1 MSTYMVMAP
10 PDVKDPAASPEAAD
24 RLVFIA
30 DRFSWFAFGFSVIYL
45 LWHRLWLVLLGYL
58 VVATALEL
66 SAAMINDAAPAVAT
80 LAISLLFAFEA
91 NGLRRWTLERK
102 GWRMIAVACGAD
114 VEEAELRFFRGLDHG
129 TTEPQE
135 TPAPQHPTT
144 TPIIPRIGTEHVV
157 GLTFGQETRR

>member
-1 MSTYMVMAP
+1 MVMAP
-10 PDVKDPAASPEAAD
+10 PDVNDPSASPETAD

-30 DRFSWFAFGFSVIYL
+30 DRFSWFAFGFALIYL
-45 LWHRLWLVLLGYL
+45 LWHRMWLVLLGYL

-66 SAAMINDAAPAVAT
+66 AASTTGDAAPAVAT
-80 LAISLLFAFEA
+80 FAISLLFAFEA

-102 GWRMIAVACGAD
+102 GWRMIAITCGAD
-114 VEEAELRFFRGLDHG
+114 VEEAELRFFRGLEQG
-129 TTEPQE
+129 TTEEPA
-135 TPAPQHPTT
+135 TPPSPHSTA

>member
-10 PDVKDPAASPEAAD
+10 PDVKDPVASPEAAD

-30 DRFSWFAFGFSVIYL
+30 DRFSWFAFGFSIIYL
-45 LWHRLWLVLLGYL
+45 LWHRMWLVLLGYL

-66 SAAMINDAAPAVAT
+66 SVSMLGDAAPAVAT

-102 GWRMIAVACGAD
+102 GWRMIAVTCGAN
-114 VEEAELRFFRGLDHG
+114 VEEAELRFFRGLDDG
-129 TTEPQE
+129 TTEP
-135 TPAPQHPTT
+135 PPPPPSLHPTAQ
-144 TPIIPRIGTEHVV
+144 PIIPRIGTEHVV

>member
-10 PDVKDPAASPEAAD
+10 PDVRDPAASPEAAD

-45 LWHRLWLVLLGYL
+45 LWHRMWLVLLGYL

-66 SAAMINDAAPAVAT
+66 AAAMIGDAAPAVAT

-114 VEEAELRFFRGLDHG
+114 VEEAELRFFRGLED
-129 TTEPQE
+129 EAPKAPE
-135 TPAPQHPTT
+135 TPAPPHPTAH
-144 TPIIPRIGTEHVV
+144 PIIPRIGTEHVV

>member
-10 PDVKDPAASPEAAD
+10 PDVRDPAASPEAAD

-30 DRFSWFAFGFSVIYL
+30 DRFSWSAFCFSVIYL
-45 LWHRLWLVLLGYL
+45 LWHRMWLVLLGYL

-66 SAAMINDAAPAVAT
+66 SAAIIGDAAPAVAT
-80 LAISLLFAFEA
+80 IAVSLLFAFEA

-102 GWRMIAVACGAD
+102 GWRMVAVACGAD
-114 VEEAELRFFRGLDHG
+114 VEEAELRFFRGLEHG
-129 TTEPQE
+129 KTDTQ
-135 TPAPQHPTT
+135 APPPHPTAP
-144 TPIIPRIGTEHVV
+144 PILPRIGTEHVV